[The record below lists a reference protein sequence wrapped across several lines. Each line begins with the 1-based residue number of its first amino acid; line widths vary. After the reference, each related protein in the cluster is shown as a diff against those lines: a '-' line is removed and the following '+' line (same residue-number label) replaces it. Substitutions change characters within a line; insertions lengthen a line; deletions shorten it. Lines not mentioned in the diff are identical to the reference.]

1 MIKILRPAVIAL
13 ITLCS
18 FSANAQKLSKTD
30 SLNNV
35 YANKKARSVYF
46 EALGPGAAYSFNYD
60 TRFKNRQ
67 DGLGGRA
74 GISYFASSEDKL
86 FTVPIVINYLL
97 GKEGKYFE
105 VGAGATFYNLNSDG
119 YADFFGRKDYFYLNP
134 DGTYPAAVRSTE
146 TGVYGSLNFG
156 YRYQPVNGGFSFRG
170 GFSPIFSSH
179 EFIPYWPYL
188 SFGYSF

>member
-1 MIKILRPAVIAL
+1 MKFILPAAIAL
-13 ITLCS
+13 FTICS
-18 FSANAQKLSKTD
+18 ISSQAQKLSKTD

-46 EALGPGAAYSFNYD
+46 EALGPGLAYSFNYD

-74 GISYFASSEDKL
+74 GISYFASSGDKL
-86 FTVPIVINYLL
+86 FTVPVVINYLL
-97 GKEGKYFE
+97 GKEGHYFE
-105 VGAGATFYNLNSDG
+105 IGAGATFYHVNSDG
-119 YADFFGRKDYFYLNP
+119 FTDLFGYDNYEYTLYP
-134 DGTYPAAVRSTE
+134 DGSYQAPQRNSE

-156 YRYQPVNGGFSFRG
+156 YRYQPVSGGFSFRG
-170 GFSPIFSSH
+170 GFSPVFSSH
-179 EFIPYWPYL
+179 DFIPYWPYL